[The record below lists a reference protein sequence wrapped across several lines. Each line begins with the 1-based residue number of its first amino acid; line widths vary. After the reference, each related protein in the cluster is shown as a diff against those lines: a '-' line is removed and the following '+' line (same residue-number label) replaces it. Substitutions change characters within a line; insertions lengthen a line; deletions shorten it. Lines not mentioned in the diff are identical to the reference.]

1 MASQPPED
9 DENVIV
15 VTGSRLPKPTAEV
28 RLEINIGG
36 ASGGP
41 NDPVFRFFRSLFS
54 GETDFDLS
62 SDFTAEQRKLIQK
75 ILRAMANDPYFAAQ
89 FQDLLSK
96 NADVNISPATRPEH
110 VSGDAQAQ
118 IHGLDNGL
126 VNPGASIRI
135 YVKMTVS
142 GMPISTYQFAV
153 AVVHELVHAL
163 GSPSFTARLDSPGS
177 DWDEEITR
185 GMFPGYDFQTV
196 LPPQAITQ
204 LIGDTQTPGPLAGTS
219 QNQAFLGAD
228 AGNTFQPSSGGH
240 MIFPGLGSNDYHFVP
255 GATLSVIHDRGGNHV
270 FHMGPDVLLSDLY
283 LKSTADGSS
292 LTLFAHNAPVVTIE
306 NARAPGPHYAARI
319 NSTAYPF
326 TALSIYAGS
335 ALQNSSYHFDVFGEF
350 FGGQVGTATVQDPQ
364 GVHVFYRL
372 GAVTGAYANNS
383 WVVDERTGSI
393 NANFHKPDLGG
404 SEFTFLTLLVGNGTS
419 SAQVQVTVRW
429 ANSGEINPEL

>member
-1 MASQPPED
+1 MASQPPEE

-36 ASGGP
+36 SSGGP

-75 ILRAMANDPYFAAQ
+75 IIREMANDPYFAAQ

-96 NADVNISPATRPEH
+96 NADINISPATRPEH
-110 VSGDAQAQ
+110 VSSDAQSQ

-135 YVKMTVS
+135 YVKMTVG

-163 GSPSFTARLDSPGS
+163 GSPAFTARLDAPGS

-185 GMFPGYDFQTV
+185 GMFAGYDFQSV
-196 LPPQAITQ
+196 LPPEAITQ
-204 LIGDTQTPGPLAGTS
+204 VIGDTQTPGPLVGTS
-219 QNQAFLGAD
+219 HNQAFLGAD
-228 AGNTFQPSSGGH
+228 AGNTFQPASGGH
-240 MIFPGLGSNDYHFVP
+240 TIFPGLGANDYRFVP

-270 FHMGPDVLLSDLY
+270 FQMGSGVSLSDLS
-283 LKSTADGSS
+283 LMNAVDGNGI
-292 LTLFAHNAPVVTIE
+292 TLLAHHTPVATIQ
-306 NARAPGPHYAARI
+306 NARPLGPHYAVRI
-319 NSTAYPF
+319 NGMTYPF
-326 TALSIYAGS
+326 TTLSMYPS
-335 ALQNSSYHFDVFGEF
+335 SVLQNASYHFDIFGEF
-350 FGGQVGTATVQDPQ
+350 HGGPVGIASVYDSL
-364 GVHVFYRL
+364 GINAFYRL
-372 GAVTGAYANNS
+372 GAVTGAYASSNWMVN
-383 WVVDERTGSI
+383 ENTGAI
-393 NANFHKPDLGG
+393 TANFHKPDLGG
-404 SEFTFLTLLVGNGTS
+404 EFTFLTLLAGNGAST
-419 SAQVQVTVRW
+419 AQIQVTVRW
-429 ANSGEINPEL
+429 AYSGEMNPEL